1 MEVKKGTSIIELV
14 VVIGLISLLA
24 LAMSA
29 IMLTT
34 IVSSNRVRRLTQI
47 KQSGD
52 IALNQIQTL
61 IRNSRHIESCDTDAN
76 SLTTINPD
84 GETTDIMVEDD
95 GTSDRIASNSG
106 IYLTPNSLNVTGFNI
121 TCEPDEQSPV
131 LFKISFDL
139 THTISS
145 GNERENPSLHFETT
159 VGIRNE

>member
-61 IRNSRHIESCDTDAN
+61 IRNSRHVESCDTDTDV
-76 SLTTINPD
+76 LTTVNPD
-84 GETTDIMVEDD
+84 GGTTDIMVEDD
-95 GTSDRIASNSG
+95 GTANRIASNSG
-106 IYLTPNSLNVTGFNI
+106 IYMTPNSLEVAGFSI
-121 TCEPDEQSPV
+121 TCEPDEANPV
-131 LFKISFDL
+131 LFKISFDMA
-139 THTISS
+139 HTISS
-145 GNERENPSLHFETT
+145 GNERENPNLHFETT

>member
-61 IRNSRHIESCDTDAN
+61 IRNSRHVESCDTDTDV
-76 SLTTINPD
+76 LTTVNPD
-84 GETTDIMVEDD
+84 GGTTEIMVEDD
-95 GTSDRIASNSG
+95 GTANRIASNSG
-106 IYLTPNSLNVTGFNI
+106 IYMTPNSLEVAGFSI
-121 TCEPDEQSPV
+121 TCEPNETNPV
-131 LFKISFDL
+131 LFKISFDMA
-139 THTISS
+139 HTISS
-145 GNERENPSLHFETT
+145 GNERENPNLHFETT

>member
-1 MEVKKGTSIIELV
+1 MEMKKGTSIIELV

-52 IALNQIQTL
+52 LALNQIQTL
-61 IRNSRHIESCDTDAN
+61 IRNSRQIVSCDTDTDTL
-76 SLTTINPD
+76 STINPD
-84 GETTDIMVEDD
+84 GNTTDIMIEDD
-95 GTSDRIASNSG
+95 GTASRIASNSG
-106 IYLTPNSLNVTGFNI
+106 IYMTPNTLEVSGFSI
-121 TCEPDEQSPV
+121 TCEPDEANPV
-131 LFKISFDL
+131 LFKISFDMA
-139 THTISS
+139 HTVSS
-145 GNERENPSLHFETT
+145 GNERENPNLHFETT